1 MAGGFVEF
9 GAALVA
15 FIGSHAVA
23 GLPGIRGRLL
33 ARLGER
39 TYRIVYSV
47 VSLALLTWVISAAI
61 RAPYV
66 GLWGPFPGTTAL
78 LVAVMAPASVLLAA
92 SVVEPTPF
100 SLSFARGRFDPARPG
115 TAGLIRHPLPLAF
128 ALWAGA
134 HLIANGDAVQ
144 AALPAL
150 LSLSLPD
157 RCRHQAAD
165 TTLDRGFQNSSDHG
179 LADGAAE
186 HAERL
191 RRQGAGRRRGQHPA
205 PRCTAGRHCPQ
216 RGNGG
221 GGVVR
226 RQAMRPHDRDQRMG

>member
-23 GLPGIRGRLL
+23 GLPGIRGRLM
-33 ARLGER
+33 AGLGAR
-39 TYRIVYSV
+39 TYRIAYSV

-66 GLWGPFPGTTAL
+66 GLWGPFPWTTAL
-78 LVAVMAPASVLLAA
+78 LVTVMAPASVLLAA
-92 SVVEPTPF
+92 SVLEPNPF

-144 AALPAL
+144 AVLFGSLLALSLAGPGIGAAKARRGHGVARLAAWREEMALAPLRHRIPRPITWMAGLGLYGAL
-150 LSLSLPD
+150 LLLHGPVIGPD
-157 RCRHQAAD
+157 P
-165 TTLDRGFQNSSDHG
+165 
-179 LADGAAE
+179 LAM
-186 HAERL
+186 L
-191 RRQGAGRRRGQHPA
+191 
-205 PRCTAGRHCPQ
+205 
-216 RGNGG
+216 
-221 GGVVR
+221 
-226 RQAMRPHDRDQRMG
+226 